1 MPDSSSIFPFASC
14 SGSRAQF
21 SCPRR
26 FYIVVVFSR
35 SRVSLPCEE
44 RIARLFFS
52 VPSLVP
58 AQDFIPA
65 QIAPS
70 APPGWVRSAVR
81 LPFPVRRVS
90 VFFFFLLLRIKVP
103 GIDFVCSSIL
113 DAGLIL
119 EPSLPML
126 KFSSFHTVLPRW
138 ILSHI
143 QRCLMKCM

>member
-26 FYIVVVFSR
+26 FSIVVVFSR
-35 SRVSLPCEE
+35 SRVSLCEE

-65 QIAPS
+65 QIALS

-90 VFFFFLLLRIKVP
+90 VFFSFLLLRIKVP
-103 GIDFVCSSIL
+103 VIDFVCSSLL
-113 DAGLIL
+113 DAGLIFK
-119 EPSLPML
+119 PSLSML
-126 KFSSFHTVLPRW
+126 KFSSFHTVLPRC

-143 QRCLMKCM
+143 QRYSMKCT